1 MYPTLKSLKIADLFG
16 YKNITLDFNPVTVIV
31 GKNGIGKTTI
41 LKILN
46 AMLNREHCD
55 ELRACS
61 SAEVIFDDGQKIS
74 FKTETDDDENNE
86 IKKNIFEKFISS
98 EIKNNKK
105 VTKEDK
111 ERLNGFLNV
120 MLKNSKIASTISLR
134 SSSITVSKELRD
146 LLTSSLKTEFIS
158 TINMSANANQLI
170 KKSDGREGNFLDFEI
185 QDEINS
191 LLQSP
196 TGKHTR
202 AFVREINKL
211 FVDCEKK
218 ITIGKYFSVSVNKT
232 KEKLKFTQL
241 SSGERQLLYILAKV
255 ANTQNAPTFLLM
267 DEPEISLHLNWQ
279 EQLLDSIKAINKNCQ
294 IVVVTHSPA
303 IIMNGYMDS
312 YVEMSDITTDS
323 EK

>member
-1 MYPTLKSLKIADLFG
+1 MSPTLKSLKIADLFG

-46 AMLNREHCD
+46 AMLNQEHCD
-55 ELRACS
+55 ELSACS
-61 SAEVIFDDGQKIS
+61 SVELKFTDGGTINYKVEADS
-74 FKTETDDDENNE
+74 DKTKE
-86 IKKNIFEKFISS
+86 IKRSLWKNIVSTESEKTITQKEEIRINSFIDLLVKNAKVLSSINARISS
-98 EIKNNKK
+98 FT
-105 VTKEDK
+105 VS
-111 ERLNGFLNV
+111 ERLN
-120 MLKNSKIASTISLR
+120 SHSL
-134 SSSITVSKELRD
+134 
-146 LLTSSLKTEFIS
+146 SSLKTEFIS
-158 TINMSANANQLI
+158 TINMSANANQRV

-185 QDEINS
+185 QDEIDS
-191 LLQSP
+191 ILKKP
-196 TGKHTR
+196 AGKHTR
-202 AFVREINKL
+202 ALVKEINKL
-211 FVDCEKK
+211 FEDCGKK
-218 ITIGKYFSVSVNKT
+218 ITIGKYFRVSVNIT

-279 EQLLDSIKAINKNCQ
+279 EKLLDSIKAINKNCQ

-312 YVEMSDITTDS
+312 YVEMSDITTDA